1 MDYVTTVMN
10 KAWKKQTL
18 NTYLSNM
25 QKAGLIQAER
35 SSYRYRYMAACTKD
49 EYIQRW
55 TQKLVEDSYDNS
67 IGNFVAAFTGGQKL
81 SEEEAEKLRK
91 LIWWMRNLAVVRSL
105 QQSIR
110 KKVNALD
117 KCWRETSIRI
127 FWKLLFW

>member
-1 MDYVTTVMN
+1 MKNFFGLTAVEVELMELFWNTSEPLSFKEVMDYVTTVLN

-91 LIWWMRNLAVVRSL
+91 LI
-105 QQSIR
+105 
-110 KKVNALD
+110 
-117 KCWRETSIRI
+117 
-127 FWKLLFW
+127 

>member
-1 MDYVTTVMN
+1 MKNFFGLTAVEVELMELFWNTSEPLSFKEVMDYVTTVLN

-81 SEEEAEKLRK
+81 SQEEAEKLRK
-91 LIWWMRNLAVVRSL
+91 LI
-105 QQSIR
+105 
-110 KKVNALD
+110 
-117 KCWRETSIRI
+117 
-127 FWKLLFW
+127 

>member
-1 MDYVTTVMN
+1 MKNFFGLTAVEVELMELFWNTSEPLSFKEVIDYVTTVLN

-25 QKAGLIQAER
+25 QKAGLIQTER

-91 LIWWMRNLAVVRSL
+91 LI
-105 QQSIR
+105 
-110 KKVNALD
+110 
-117 KCWRETSIRI
+117 
-127 FWKLLFW
+127 

>member
-1 MDYVTTVMN
+1 MKNFFGLTAVEVELMELFWNTSEPLSFKEVMDYVTTVLN

-49 EYIQRW
+49 ESIQRW

-91 LIWWMRNLAVVRSL
+91 LI
-105 QQSIR
+105 
-110 KKVNALD
+110 
-117 KCWRETSIRI
+117 
-127 FWKLLFW
+127 

>member
-1 MDYVTTVMN
+1 MKNFFGLTAVEVELMELFWNTSEPLSFKEVMDYVTTVLN

-35 SSYRYRYMAACTKD
+35 SDYRYRYMAACTK
-49 EYIQRW
+49 EGYVQQW

-91 LIWWMRNLAVVRSL
+91 LIS
-105 QQSIR
+105 
-110 KKVNALD
+110 
-117 KCWRETSIRI
+117 
-127 FWKLLFW
+127 

>member
-1 MDYVTTVMN
+1 MKNFFGLTAVEVELMELFWNTSEPLSFKEVMDYVTTVLN

-55 TQKLVEDSYDNS
+55 TQKLVEESYDNS

-91 LIWWMRNLAVVRSL
+91 LIS
-105 QQSIR
+105 
-110 KKVNALD
+110 
-117 KCWRETSIRI
+117 
-127 FWKLLFW
+127 

>member
-1 MDYVTTVMN
+1 MKHFFGLTAVEVELMELFWNTSEPLSFKEVMDYVTTVLN

-35 SSYRYRYMAACTKD
+35 SDYRYRYMAASTKAG
-49 EYIQRW
+49 YVQQW
-55 TQKLVEDSYDNS
+55 TQKLVEDSFDNS

-91 LIWWMRNLAVVRSL
+91 LIS
-105 QQSIR
+105 
-110 KKVNALD
+110 
-117 KCWRETSIRI
+117 
-127 FWKLLFW
+127 